1 MEINVYDEFL
11 SRPEIE
17 FLTGCKQESP
27 IIKPLNA
34 QGIKFTLNA
43 AGYPVVRRD
52 YANTKTKSNKAG
64 AEKETWSPKV
74 LYA

>member
-17 FLTGCKQESP
+17 FLTGCKQKSR
-27 IIKPLNA
+27 IIKQLNA
-34 QGIKFTLNA
+34 QGNKFTLNA

-74 LYA
+74 LCA